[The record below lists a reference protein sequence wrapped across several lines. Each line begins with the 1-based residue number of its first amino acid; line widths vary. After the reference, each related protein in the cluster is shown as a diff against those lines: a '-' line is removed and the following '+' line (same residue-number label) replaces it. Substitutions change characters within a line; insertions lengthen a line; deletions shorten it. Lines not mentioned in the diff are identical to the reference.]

1 MGVYSKYKN
10 VNTVFGGTSGIV
22 VPGGSTAERS
32 SAVTVGTVRYNTDLG
47 LIEQY
52 NAIGWQSVDAPPTIS
67 TFTGVI
73 NENTTTTI
81 TVVGN
86 NFKSGATVVI
96 TGAATSGTDRSLST
110 TYVSSS
116 TLTAS
121 TNATSVNFVGGASY
135 GIKVNNPS
143 GLSATLDPAGTVD
156 RDPLWTTAA
165 GTTTVFD
172 SGRATGV
179 TYSANDP
186 DGNAITY
193 SLQSGSLPAGA
204 SLNAST
210 GAVTGFSAVG
220 SDTTST
226 FTLRATSTSSTGSL
240 VSTADRT
247 FSILVKAP
255 VVTTYTSVGSTTF
268 TSPVTGNIQVLVV
281 AGGGAGGGGTAGG
294 GGAGGLIFN
303 SSFPV
308 TSGTP
313 YPVTVGGGGPMPTGQ
328 NTGVG
333 SNGGNSVFG
342 SITATGGGGGS
353 GFPPGASGQNGGSGG
368 GAGQYPGWGG
378 PFGHGTGSPGQGNPG
393 GQYSGGP
400 TGGSHGGGGGGG
412 AGGTGEN
419 GPLGRGGVGLAYSI
433 TGSSV
438 TYAGGG
444 MGASNVDTTK
454 ANNAGGGGRGGPG
467 GQQNGSP
474 YPGSARG
481 GESGASNTGGGG
493 GGGWDYGSGGAG
505 QGGSG
510 IVVIRY

>member
-10 VNTVFGGTSGIV
+10 VNTVFGGASGIV
-22 VPGGSTAERS
+22 VPGGGTAERNPG
-32 SAVTVGTVRYNTDLG
+32 VTVGTIRYNTDLG

-67 TFTGVI
+67 SFSGVI
-73 NENTTTTI
+73 NENTNSTI
-81 TVVGN
+81 TVTGS
-86 NFKSGATVVI
+86 NFKSGATVTI
-96 TGAATSGTDRSLST
+96 GGAAVSGSNRTLST

-121 TNATSVNFVGGASY
+121 TNATSVNFIGGAAFT
-135 GIKVNNPS
+135 IIVTNPS
-143 GLSATLDPAGTVD
+143 GLAATLDPAGNVD
-156 RDPLWTTAA
+156 RDPLWSTAS
-165 GTTTVFD
+165 GTYTVFD
-172 SGRATGV
+172 SGRGTGLTFTAT
-179 TYSANDP
+179 DP

-193 SLQSGSLPAGA
+193 SLASGSLPAGA

-210 GAVTGFSAVG
+210 GVISGFSQVG
-220 SDTTST
+220 SDTSSS
-226 FTLRATSTSSTGSL
+226 FTLRATSTSSTGGL
-240 VSTADRT
+240 VSTADRAFT
-247 FSILVKAP
+247 ITVRAP
-255 VVTTYTSVGSTTF
+255 VVQTYTSVGSTTF
-268 TSPVTGNIQVLVV
+268 TSPVTGNVQVLVV

-294 GGAGGLIFN
+294 GGAGGLVFN

-308 TSGTP
+308 SSGTS
-313 YPVTVGGGGPMPTGQ
+313 YPVTVGGGGPMPQGQ

-342 SITATGGGGGS
+342 SITAIGGGGGS

-378 PFGHGTGSPGQGNPG
+378 PFGHGSGTSGQGNPG

-412 AGGTGEN
+412 AGATGQN
-419 GPLGRGGVGLAYSI
+419 GPLGAGGVGLAYSI

-444 MGASNVDTTK
+444 MGATNVDTTK
-454 ANNAGGGGRGGPG
+454 ANAAGGGGRGGPG

-481 GESGASNTGGGG
+481 GESGAANTGGGG

-510 IVVIRY
+510 IVVVRY